1 VRGIVKQRAAG
12 KDGENVGGKIG
23 KNFKKKKNK
32 KKDQAGKRLSSR
44 LGNAL
49 RPNYCGKLQGLA
61 ASFYLLI
68 CPAAE
73 KRPPPCISEVGS
85 AFQAVQAA
93 RPAFPVAFRGSSA
106 GNSLIQ

>member
-1 VRGIVKQRAAG
+1 M
-12 KDGENVGGKIG
+12 E
-23 KNFKKKKNK
+23 KNFKKKNK
-32 KKDQAGKRLSSR
+32 KKDQAGKWLSSR

-49 RPNYCGKLQGLA
+49 RPNYCGKLQDLA

-73 KRPPPCISEVGS
+73 KRSPPCISEVGS

-93 RPAFPVAFRGSSA
+93 RPAFPEVAFRGEGPEVR
-106 GNSLIQ
+106 GNSLIGPNFGH

>member
-1 VRGIVKQRAAG
+1 MTG
-12 KDGENVGGKIG
+12 KTWAEKLEKISR
-23 KNFKKKKNK
+23 KKKNK